1 MFSKESWV
9 DSQKN
14 LAGNSYEFEMDSL
27 RGPKKEISNRV
38 WEKFVMEFEME

>member
-14 LAGNSYEFEMDSL
+14 LAGNSYEFEMDSV
-27 RGPKKEISNRV
+27 RGPKKEVSNGVR
-38 WEKFVMEFEME
+38 EKFKMGFEME